1 MRRGFSLIEL
11 VLVIIVI
18 GMVAAIAVPR
28 VSSGQSGKRLSAAEK
43 RLVTE
48 FESVSDLAR
57 AKGRTHTIQI
67 HLSQSEFRV
76 YEGSP
81 GSLGPLVRTVPMSR
95 SPYEVRFETTNI
107 THPQGYLTVDGFGM
121 YSANARVRI
130 AAGSMTRTVDLV
142 GPVMTSLK
150 EAEESGGG
158 GGGGLLGGLVNGL
171 LGG

>member
-28 VSSGQSGKRLSAAEK
+28 VSSAQSGNRLSAAQS
-43 RLVTE
+43 RLVAE
-48 FESVSDLAR
+48 FEMAADLAK
-57 AKGRTHTIQI
+57 AKGRTHTIQL
-67 HLSQSEFRV
+67 HLGESEFRV
-76 YEGSP
+76 YEGRP
-81 GSLGPLVRTVPMSR
+81 GSLGALVRSVPMAR
-95 SPYEVRFETTNI
+95 SPYEVYFASTNI
-107 THPQGYLTVDGFGM
+107 ANPQGYLTVDGFGM

-130 AAGSMTRTVDLV
+130 VAGSTTMDVELV
-142 GPVMTSLK
+142 GPVMTSLE
-150 EAEESGGG
+150 EAQESGG